1 MASVI
6 AGAVRMPGMDSEH
19 DKLLQTLDA
28 VIAAAGDSVRDDLP
42 ESWRGMVGSR
52 TDAFNHVATPASL
65 NIFLFHQSVSADTKA
80 ISTVDI
86 KGLDHS
92 QFDYDLLINRNVSI
106 ALWSNPGSRVILVT
120 DDQFLPKGITDP
132 RVSIVRLPLAVG
144 EPMFERVVSM
154 LSYVESNA
162 FLAPTI
168 FLDSDAF
175 LLRYCAGFFL
185 SQFDIGVTY
194 RDIGGQMPINEG
206 VIFANTLDR
215 DAVRRFFRRYLATYL
230 QLEGHPVV
238 RETYGNV
245 RRWRGGQLSINA
257 ASGGLARYAAGVS
270 RMATG
275 GRLACLPCSRYN
287 FSPDSEHEIGPAMLA
302 RALILHLKGNRKPWL
317 DRMVEVL
324 ALNGYRELIR
334 S

>member
-1 MASVI
+1 MMADYVETES
-6 AGAVRMPGMDSEH
+6 
-19 DKLLQTLDA
+19 DKLLRTLDA
-28 VIAAAGDSVRDDLP
+28 VITAARESANNELP
-42 ESWRGMVGSR
+42 DEWRAR
-52 TDAFNHVATPASL
+52 VATRVVEFDAVAAPAAL
-65 NIFLFHQSVSADTKA
+65 NVFLFHQSVSADTKA
-80 ISTVDI
+80 VSTVDI

-92 QFDYDLLINRNVSI
+92 QFDYDLLIKRNVSI
-106 ALWSNPGSRVILVT
+106 ALWSNPGSRVVLVT
-120 DDQFLPKGITDP
+120 DAAFLPNGFDDP
-132 RVSIVRLPLAVG
+132 RVSIVRLPLANG

-154 LSYVESNA
+154 LAYVESSA
-162 FLAPTI
+162 FTAPTI

-175 LLRYCAGFFL
+175 LIRYAAGFFL
-185 SQFDIGVTY
+185 TGFDVGVTY

-206 VIFANTLDR
+206 VIFANHQDR
-215 DAVRRFFRRYLATYL
+215 EAVRNFFRRYLATYL
-230 QLEGHPVV
+230 QLERHPIVC
-238 RETYGNV
+238 ETYGNV

-257 ASGGLARYAAGVS
+257 ASGGLARYAAGVYP
-270 RMATG
+270 MTTG

-287 FSPDSEHEIGPAMLA
+287 YSPDAEYEIGPAMLS